1 MRSKLMTRLE
11 QVYSKAP
18 HRDVGLSYADQILS
32 GDHESISSLAIQ
44 SVVDAAAIL
53 GLGTKF
59 IVSSSAFSDTAVLNG
74 QDRLFAI
81 GRKLRC
87 QRYYNLPGGRALYE
101 HDSFK
106 NNGLYLFFLD
116 PGTGAYNK
124 NELTSSTNASI
135 LHHLMVRS
143 VEEISIMIDDFDL
156 TAG

>member
-1 MRSKLMTRLE
+1 MTRLE

-18 HRDVGLSYADQILS
+18 HRDVGLSYADRILS

-44 SVVDAAAIL
+44 SVLDAAAIL
-53 GLGTKF
+53 GMSTNF
-59 IVSSSAFSDTAVLNG
+59 IVSSSAFSDTTKLNG

-87 QRYYNLPGGRALYE
+87 ERYYNLPGGRALYDC
-101 HDSFK
+101 HSFK
-106 NNGLYLFFLD
+106 KNGFDLFFLD
-116 PGTGAYNK
+116 PGNGAYNK
-124 NELTSSTNASI
+124 NELPSSTNASL
-135 LHHLMVRS
+135 LHHLMVRA